1 MKKWVWIAILLS
13 MVCAINV
20 APLRAAA
27 QQEEAQQLLLNVE
40 KLNQFREILQKM
52 YQAYKILSTG
62 YTKIRDIASGNYKL
76 HQVFLDGL
84 LAVSPGVRKY
94 QRIADI
100 IQYQLAML
108 KEYKSAYATFK
119 ESGQFNEQEITYLYS
134 VYKNLVNESVQQL
147 DELAMVVTD
156 GKLRMSDSERMEA
169 IDRIFKSMEEKLT
182 FLRDFNQLH
191 TVLAIQ
197 RARDTKDINILR
209 QLYDVKK

>member
-1 MKKWVWIAILLS
+1 MKKWVWMAVILLMACTGS
-13 MVCAINV
+13 IT
-20 APLRAAA
+20 PLRVSA

-40 KLNQFREILQKM
+40 KLNQFRQILQQM
-52 YQAYKILSTG
+52 YKTYTILRDG
-62 YTKIRDIASGNYKL
+62 YTKIRDITSGNYKL

-100 IQYQLAML
+100 IQYQLIIL

-119 ESGQFNEQEITYLYS
+119 ESGQFNEQEITYLFA

-147 DELAMVVTD
+147 DELVMVITD

-169 IDRIFKSMEEKLT
+169 IDRIFISMQDKLT
-182 FLRDFNQLH
+182 FLRDFNQQH

-197 RARDTKDINILR
+197 RARDSNDINILR
-209 QLYDVKK
+209 QLYDLK